1 MVFRE
6 WAMELLLNNILN
18 LTEQQISN
26 SKIEFNMNIGKGGM
40 PFIDRWLKC
49 SETERIR

>member
-40 PFIDRWLKC
+40 PLIDRWLKC
-49 SETERIR
+49 S